1 MAQLFLIEATLFL
14 MLAGLAGVF
23 LPLLPGIE
31 LIWLAALG
39 FGILHGF
46 TWKGGL
52 SMAGISLLL
61 LVGLSSDIWITG
73 LGLKSA
79 GTSLVS
85 VLTGTA
91 ALLIGSL
98 LLTPPAG
105 IAIGLAVLVVLEF
118 LRHRDWKKAVASAGS
133 ALAGCGLSYGFKF
146 FVGLLMMGIW
156 IVWLFLGG

>member
-1 MAQLFLIEATLFL
+1 MAQLLLIEATLFV
-14 MLAGLAGVF
+14 MLVGLAGVF

-46 TWKGGL
+46 TLEGGL
-52 SMAGISLLL
+52 AMGGITLLL

-79 GTSLVS
+79 GTSVVS
-85 VLTGTA
+85 ILIGAA
-91 ALLIGSL
+91 ALLVGL
-98 LLTPPAG
+98 LLLNPLAG
-105 IAIGLAVLVVLEF
+105 IAFGLAVLAVLEYR
-118 LRHRDWKKAVASAGS
+118 RHRDWRKAVTSAGA

-146 FVGLLMMGIW
+146 FVGLLMMGVWVAWLIW
-156 IVWLFLGG
+156 A